1 MICFQ
6 VLLNNV
12 SMLEVKVTESASV
25 GLELGIC
32 SSVYLDVVS
41 VLEVLVTESSSVF
54 LKLMIL
60 QYRSRVGDLLF
71 CAA

>member
-32 SSVYLDVVS
+32 SFVFLEVAS
-41 VLEVLVTESSSVF
+41 VLEVLITESSSVV
-54 LKLMIL
+54 LNLVL
-60 QYRSRVGDLLF
+60 LECWSGVCDLLC